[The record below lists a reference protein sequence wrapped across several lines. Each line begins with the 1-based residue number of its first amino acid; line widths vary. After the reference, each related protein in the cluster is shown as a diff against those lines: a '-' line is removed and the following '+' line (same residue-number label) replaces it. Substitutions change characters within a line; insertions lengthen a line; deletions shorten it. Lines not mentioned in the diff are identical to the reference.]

1 MSYELK
7 SITPENQLLIIE
19 KSKSIRE
26 IEVNFSL
33 LRRDGGFPENWAV
46 NSEDGSFLVL
56 MPSVLMPENL
66 NIRYV
71 FYFDGMMLEL
81 IGRQSYAHFMDIEI
95 PAEKLLDLES
105 RKTIREAISSAFNV
119 YGQLGE
125 GPFNKR
131 GIPEFKVDARFENGD
146 SK

>member
-7 SITPENQLLIIE
+7 SITPETQLLIIE
-19 KSKSIRE
+19 KSKGIRG

-33 LRRDGGFPENWAV
+33 LRRDGGFPENWAI
-46 NSEDGSFLVL
+46 NSEDGSFL
-56 MPSVLMPENL
+56 VLMPENL

-71 FYFDGMMLEL
+71 FYFDGTMLEL
-81 IGRQSYAHFMDIEI
+81 IGRRSYAHFMDIEI
-95 PAEKLLDLES
+95 PAEKLDLES

-131 GIPEFKVDARFENGD
+131 GIPEFKVDVRTVAEDESRVV
-146 SK
+146 